1 MAQEDTQSIAAI
13 QKKLLELNREN
24 TALRRMLN
32 TNPYTG
38 LPIRRVCERRLQ
50 ELHSNA
56 QTEGSFLLLI
66 RLDTEYE
73 RIKDLRD
80 QSKALLV
87 KTILRIRKLCGDQ
100 LYQSDR
106 LDEFFCILPA
116 ERIEN
121 SGDESG
127 IHNFI
132 EQLSEAIC
140 REHEAPASDVHF
152 GAFIAAVPVSGFSA
166 EDAVR
171 VVFDLLLEA
180 IREKHRSLVYNRA
193 LADLI
198 HRRRSIE
205 RSIAE
210 QTIKGF
216 PDFFQ
221 RFQPIVDN
229 NHRICG
235 VEALLRWKHPE
246 FGLIPP
252 DEFLSVA
259 EESGGVKHIAQWSL
273 YQALHA
279 SEAWTV
285 GDSKPYVSVNVSAL
299 QFFRTEIVDR
309 ILEILKSLKVP
320 PGSLQLELSDTAFQ
334 GNINT
339 IRKGLD
345 LLHKAGVRCVID
357 DFGGSYSALRHI
369 HQLPLSAVKFSRAL
383 LEGATE
389 NPVQA
394 SIIKA
399 VIQICRDAGILTHAG
414 GIESAA
420 EAAFFIDV
428 GCDCL
433 QGYYYSAPVDA
444 REINNFVSAGGILPA

>member
-1 MAQEDTQSIAAI
+1 MAQEETQSIASI
-13 QKKLLELNREN
+13 QKKLLELSREN
-24 TALRRMLN
+24 TGLRRMLN

-38 LPIRRVCERRLQ
+38 LPIRRVCERRLL

-56 QTEGSFLLLI
+56 QTKGSYLLLI
-66 RLDTEYE
+66 RLDNEYE

-116 ERIEN
+116 ERIEDSEN
-121 SGDESG
+121 ESG
-127 IHNFI
+127 IYTFM
-132 EQLSEAIC
+132 EQLNASIS

-166 EDAVR
+166 DDAVR

-180 IREKHRSLVYNRA
+180 IRNQQRTLVYNPG

-198 HRRRSIE
+198 HRRRGLE
-205 RSIAE
+205 RSIAD
-210 QTIKGF
+210 QTSKGF

-229 NHRICG
+229 DHRICG

-252 DEFLSVA
+252 DEFLSIA

-279 SEAWTV
+279 SESWTV
-285 GDSKPYVSVNVSAL
+285 GDRKPYVSVNVSAL
-299 QFFRTEIVDR
+299 QFFRTEIVER
-309 ILEILKSLKVP
+309 ILEILKSLNVP
-320 PGSLQLELSDTAFQ
+320 PGRLQLELSDAAFH
-334 GNINT
+334 GNIKV
-339 IRKGLD
+339 IQSGLD
-345 LLHKAGVRCVID
+345 RLHKAGVRCVID
-357 DFGGSYSALRHI
+357 DFGGSYSALRHLP
-369 HQLPLSAVKFSRAL
+369 QLPLSAVKFSRSL
-383 LEGATE
+383 LEGASG

-399 VIQICRDAGILTHAG
+399 VIQVCRDAGILTHAG

-420 EAAFFIDV
+420 EAAFFIDI

-433 QGYYYSAPVDA
+433 QGYYYSAPVEA
-444 REINNFVSAGGILPA
+444 GVINDFVSAGGILPA